1 MFRLDG
7 KVAIVTGCGSI
18 GDNLSNGRAISISLA
33 RQGAI
38 VFGLDRNL
46 DSARKTQ
53 ELIEKEGGSCHVMA
67 CDVTQPQEIHSVIQ
81 QCIKQAGRL
90 DILVNN
96 VGESQ
101 PGDPLTMSLN
111 VWEQQFDLN
120 VKSAFLTMKQVLPTM
135 IEQGQG
141 SIINISSVA
150 GIRYIGKPQVAYSA
164 SKAALM
170 QMSKTTAVIHASKG
184 IRVNCVLPGLMH
196 TALIDRLAEKYA
208 QGNTQNFIEHRNN
221 QIPTGKM
228 GSAWDVAHAVVFL
241 ASDEAHYINGTEIIV
256 DGGFTATTP

>member
-1 MFRLDG
+1 MFNLEN

-18 GDNLSNGRAISISLA
+18 GDGLSNGRAISIALA

-38 VFGLDRNL
+38 VYGLDRNL
-46 DSARKTQ
+46 FAAEQTKKI
-53 ELIEKEGGSCHVMA
+53 IEKEGGTCYVLE
-67 CDVTQPQEIHSVIQ
+67 CDVTKPEDIRSVIN
-81 QCIKQAGRL
+81 CCLSQAKRL

-96 VGESQ
+96 VGESM
-101 PGDPLTMSLN
+101 PGEPVAMAEET
-111 VWEQQFDLN
+111 WQQQFDLN
-120 VKSAFLTMKQVLPTM
+120 VKSAFLTIKEVLPTM
-135 IEQGQG
+135 LRQGSG

-150 GIRYIGKPQVAYSA
+150 AIRYIGKPQVAYSA
-164 SKAALM
+164 SKAALI
-170 QMSKTTAVIHASKG
+170 QMSKTTAVIYAEKG

-208 QGNTQNFIEHRNN
+208 QGETSKFVEHRNR

-228 GSAWDVAHAVVFL
+228 GTAWDVAHAVVFL
-241 ASDEAHYINGTEIIV
+241 ASDEARYVNATEIIV

>member
-1 MFRLDG
+1 MFKLDG
-7 KVAIVTGCGSI
+7 KVALVTGCGSI
-18 GDNLSNGRAISISLA
+18 GNSLSNGRAISIALA
-33 RQGAI
+33 RQGAT

-46 DSARKTQ
+46 ESAEKTRA
-53 ELIEKEGGSCHVMA
+53 LIAAEGGTCYVQA
-67 CDVTQPQEIHSVIQ
+67 CDVTRPEEISTVMQ
-81 QCIKQAGRL
+81 DCIAQAGRL

-96 VGESQ
+96 VGESL
-101 PGDPLTMSLN
+101 PGDPLTMSAE
-111 VWEQQFDLN
+111 VWQQQFDLN
-120 VKSAFLTMKQVLPTM
+120 VKSAFLTIKEALPTM

-170 QMSKTTAVIHASKG
+170 QMSKTTAVIHARKG

-196 TALIDRLAEKYA
+196 TALIDRLADKYA
-208 QGNTQNFIEHRNN
+208 QGDTQGFIEHRDN

-228 GSAWDVAHAVVFL
+228 GSAWDVAHAVAFL
-241 ASDEAHYINGTEIIV
+241 ASDEAHYINGTEIVV